1 MKRST
6 NNSKKYIVRAIY
18 RPANG
23 FPQIMNF
30 KSMKEIYKKLGST
43 PLRLT
48 EVGDE
53 MFAISRANA
62 MANGE
67 PINLGTSCEIDGEI
81 VPLFICGDVVVIGF
95 DPETEIFKS
104 LTEEQIEGI
113 FFTADDI
120 A

>member
-6 NNSKKYIVRAIY
+6 SNSKKYIVRAIY

-23 FPQIMNF
+23 FPQIMEF
-30 KSMKEIYKKLGST
+30 ESMEEIYKKLGST
-43 PLRLT
+43 PLTLT
-48 EVGDE
+48 EVGDKL
-53 MFAISRANA
+53 FAISRANA
-62 MANGE
+62 MANRE
-67 PINLGTSCEIDGEI
+67 PINISTSGEIDGEP
-81 VPLFICGDVVVIGF
+81 VTVFICGDVVVVGF

>member
-18 RPANG
+18 RPAND
-23 FPQIMNF
+23 FPQIIDF

-43 PLRLT
+43 PLKLT
-48 EVGDE
+48 EVGDKL
-53 MFAISRANA
+53 FAISRANA
-62 MANGE
+62 MENGE
-67 PINLGTSCEIDGEI
+67 PMNLGTSCEIDGELVTI
-81 VPLFICGDVVVIGF
+81 FIYGDVVVVGF

-104 LTEEQIEGI
+104 LTEEQIEEI